1 MLDELDVPVPVLDL
15 PPEDMHLT
23 GGVVECRYDVMKRD
37 QPMRRDERRIE
48 VEVLFHPFIGV
59 IPIDEQE
66 VDSATAQYL
75 H

>member
-23 GGVVECRYDVMKRD
+23 GGVVERRYDVMKSD
-37 QPMRRDERRIE
+37 QPMLRDERRIE

-59 IPIDEQE
+59 ISIDEQE